1 MLVDQPAP
9 AAQEPP
15 APTPSP
21 PVAPKDPS
29 WTIDLIL
36 VALIV
41 GTYFLLFLG
50 ARPLAVPSE
59 ARYAELGR
67 EIFSTGDWITPRI
80 NGVKYF
86 FKPPLFYWMQAG
98 FIHLFGLTE
107 FALRLATA
115 LMAAG
120 GVVIA
125 YATGRLVHDR
135 RTGWLAA
142 TIMATTLLWFAL
154 SRVILL
160 DVPVGVFMS
169 FGFMAFLFAVK
180 APEGSAARSRWL
192 YAMYVAAA
200 AATMTKG
207 LIGIVL
213 PALVIGLWIVLT
225 WNWRLLLQVK
235 LIQGLI
241 LFLVLTVP
249 WHVAVG
255 IKSPEFWHFY
265 FVREHFERFT
275 STVHGRTQ
283 PWWFFAAVMAL
294 GFFPWTVIVF
304 QALWGNLRAIAART
318 ENWRD
323 ELFLALWFW
332 AIFLFFSAS
341 DSKLIPYVTP
351 IVVPVA
357 VFAGRYVAVAL
368 DTSAK
373 SLRVALMIVA
383 GLAGALAVA
392 AIVVA
397 LGHTRFF
404 AGDTAIDVAAAAPA
418 LPWLALGGVV
428 TLAGLLWTL
437 RRSTATAFAVAC
449 VASAVFLQGV
459 DTTMANLQP
468 RSAKPIAQA
477 INAVAS
483 PTDEV
488 IAFRAYPQD
497 MPVYLGRRISVF
509 QWSGELDFGREWE
522 DTSAWMF
529 GDPEELWRRW
539 QADRTVYMIVPLQFE
554 SEVKEAVGA
563 RFIELAR
570 TRRFMLIVNR
580 TP

>member
-15 APTPSP
+15 ASP
-21 PVAPKDPS
+21 PPPRDPT
-29 WTIDLIL
+29 WTIDLLL

-41 GTYFLLFLG
+41 GAYFLLFLG

-67 EIFSTGDWITPRI
+67 EIFSTGDWVTPRI

-86 FKPPLFYWMQAG
+86 FKPPLFYWLQAG

-115 LMAAG
+115 LLAAG

-125 YATGRLVHDR
+125 YATGRLVHG
-135 RTGWLAA
+135 RTVGWLAA

-160 DVPVGVFMS
+160 DVPVGVFLS
-169 FGFMAFLFAVK
+169 FALMAFLFAVK
-180 APEGSAARSRWL
+180 APEDGAARARWL
-192 YAMYVAAA
+192 YAMYVGAA

-235 LIQGLI
+235 LIPGLI
-241 LFLVLTVP
+241 LFLVLTAP

-283 PWWFFAAVMAL
+283 PWWFFAAVMGL
-294 GFFPWTVIVF
+294 GFFPWTVIVL
-304 QALWGNLRAIAART
+304 QSLWGNLRSIAMRT
-318 ENWRD
+318 KEWRD
-323 ELFLALWFW
+323 EIYLALWFW

-357 VFAGRYVAVAL
+357 VFAGRYVATAFE
-368 DTSAK
+368 TGAA
-373 SLRVALMIVA
+373 SLRYALLTVA
-383 GLAGALAVA
+383 GLSAALAVA
-392 AIVVA
+392 AVVVA
-397 LGHTRFF
+397 IGHDRLFS
-404 AGDTAIDVAAAAPA
+404 GDTALDVAIAAPA
-418 LPWLALGGVV
+418 LPWLALGA
-428 TLAGLLWTL
+428 TLTAAALVWAT
-437 RRSTATAFAVAC
+437 RRALFTGFVVAC

-459 DTTMANLQP
+459 DTTMAGLQP
-468 RSAKPIAQA
+468 RSIKPLA
-477 INAVAS
+477 IELNKVVG
-483 PTDEV
+483 PEDEV

-497 MPVYLGRRISVF
+497 LPVYLGRRISVF
-509 QWSGELDFGREWE
+509 QWSGELDFGRQWE
-522 DTSAWMF
+522 DTTAWMF
-529 GDPEELWRRW
+529 DDSGELWRRW
-539 QADRTVYMIVPLQFE
+539 QADRTVYMIVPMQFE
-554 SEVKEAVGA
+554 SEVRESVGA
-563 RFIELAR
+563 RFVELAR
-570 TRRFMLIVNR
+570 SRRFILIVNR
-580 TP
+580 APS